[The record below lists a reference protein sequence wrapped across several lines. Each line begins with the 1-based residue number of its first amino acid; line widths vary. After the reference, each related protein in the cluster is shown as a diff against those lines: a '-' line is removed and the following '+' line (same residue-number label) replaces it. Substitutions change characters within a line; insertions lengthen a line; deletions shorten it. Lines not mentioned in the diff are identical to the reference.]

1 LRLGTADFDRCR
13 CFPAPPQPS
22 VHDLPDGP
30 PSRAVPGV
38 TNHSSITTGAIA
50 LAAIAAD
57 LDAHQL
63 TALALVLLVTK
74 TNDLQPRDR

>member
-1 LRLGTADFDRCR
+1 MESLPPRLRREGGLAR
-13 CFPAPPQPS
+13 PPQPF

-30 PSRAVPGV
+30 ARRAVPGM
-38 TNHSSITTGAIA
+38 HRSITTGAIA

-57 LDAHQL
+57 LDADQL

-74 TNDLQPRDR
+74 LNDLQRRDR